1 MARFLLQ
8 VTLLLLIFAAAW
20 LRGGRP
26 EREVASV
33 YVAMLILDLGQAAIV
48 GTWTVANYNS
58 FNFYRFLLDIAALTA
73 VVSVAIRYDRWW
85 VLWVGSAQLLAVVA
99 HVLRAFMV
107 PLSPLVYAIMERWP
121 VWLAILVTGLG
132 VLAHSRREA
141 RKASDI

>member
-1 MARFLLQ
+1 MFRFLLQ
-8 VTLLLLIFAAAW
+8 VAILLLIFAAAW

-26 EREVASV
+26 EREVACI
-33 YVAMLILDLGQAAIV
+33 YVSMLILDLGQAALV
-48 GTWTVANYNS
+48 GAWADAQYHN
-58 FNFYRFLLDIAALTA
+58 FNFYRFLLDIAALAA

-85 VLWVGSAQLLAVVA
+85 VLWVGSAHLLAVVA

-107 PLSPLVYAIMERWP
+107 PLPPLVYAIMERWP